1 MSSSL
6 TIRTK
11 LPHTGTSIFAV
22 MTAMANRYD
31 AINLAQGFPDFPP
44 PGQLVEAVNKA
55 MQEGHH
61 QYAPLAGIPA
71 LRNAIARK
79 CLDDYKVKV
88 DADEE
93 VTVTAGATYGLFTAF
108 QALLHEGDE
117 VLVFEPAYDSYVPGI
132 QLAGA
137 VPVFVELHA
146 PDFRIDW
153 EQVKKH
159 INARTRAI
167 LINSPHNPSGTCWT
181 DEDARELEKLLDGS
195 DILVISDEVY
205 EHITFDGIRH
215 HSILQYDGLRS
226 RGIAVFS
233 FGKTYHN
240 TGWKMGYVVAPP
252 EITHAFRTVHQFL
265 LFSVNHPMQ
274 HALAEFLQ
282 ESPQH
287 HRELPA
293 FYQVKRDLFLSLIE
307 PSRFTFSPAKGT
319 YFQLLDYTNI
329 SDKSDTEMAEF
340 LTREHGVASIPLS
353 PFYKSGSQDKVLRF
367 CFAKSDDTLQKAAAL
382 LCKI

>member
-71 LRNAIARK
+71 LRNAIAQK

-265 LFSVNHPMQ
+265 LFSVNHAMQ
-274 HALAEFLQ
+274 HALAEFLRDT
-282 ESPQH
+282 PQH

-319 YFQLLDYTNI
+319 YFQLLDYTTI

>member
-31 AINLAQGFPDFPP
+31 ALNLAQGFPDFPP
-44 PGQLVEAVNKA
+44 PDELVKAVHKA
-55 MQEGHH
+55 MQDGHH
-61 QYAPLAGIPA
+61 QYAPLAGIPV
-71 LRNAIARK
+71 LRNAIAQK
-79 CLDDYKVKV
+79 CLEDYKVNV

-93 VTVTAGATYGLFTAF
+93 VTVTAGATYGLFTAL
-108 QALLHEGDE
+108 QAFLHEGDE

-146 PDFRIDW
+146 PDFMIDW

-195 DILVISDEVY
+195 DIIVISDEVY

-215 HSILQYDGLRS
+215 HSILQYEGLRS

-252 EITHAFRTVHQFL
+252 EISHAFRSVHQFL
-265 LFSVNHPMQ
+265 LFSVSHPMQ
-274 HALAEFLQ
+274 HALATFLQ
-282 ESPQH
+282 ENPQH

-293 FYQVKRDLFLSLIE
+293 FYQAKRDLFLELIE

-319 YFQLLDYTNI
+319 YFQLLDYASI
-329 SDKSDTEMAEF
+329 SDKSDTEMAEL
-340 LTREHGVASIPLS
+340 LTREKGVAAIPLS
-353 PFYKSGSQDKVLRF
+353 PFYKNGSQDKVLRF
-367 CFAKSDDTLQKAAAL
+367 CFAKSDVTLEKAAAL

>member
-1 MSSSL
+1 
-6 TIRTK
+6 
-11 LPHTGTSIFAV
+11 
-22 MTAMANRYD
+22 MANRYD

-71 LRNAIARK
+71 LRNAIAQK

-137 VPVFVELHA
+137 EPVFVELHA

-167 LINSPHNPSGTCWT
+167 LINSPHNQSGTCWT

-293 FYQVKRDLFLSLIE
+293 FYQAKRDLFLSLIE

>member
-265 LFSVNHPMQ
+265 LFSVNHAMQ
-274 HALAEFLQ
+274 HALAEFLRDT
-282 ESPQH
+282 PQH

-293 FYQVKRDLFLSLIE
+293 FYQAKRDLFLSLIE

>member
-71 LRNAIARK
+71 LRNAIAQK

-137 VPVFVELHA
+137 EPVFVELHA

-215 HSILQYDGLRS
+215 HSILQYDGFRS

-293 FYQVKRDLFLSLIE
+293 FYQAKRDLFLSLIE

>member
-71 LRNAIARK
+71 LRNAIAQK

-293 FYQVKRDLFLSLIE
+293 FYQAKRDLFLSLIE

>member
-71 LRNAIARK
+71 LRNAIAQK

-265 LFSVNHPMQ
+265 LFSVNHAMQ
-274 HALAEFLQ
+274 HALAEFLRDT
-282 ESPQH
+282 PQH

-293 FYQVKRDLFLSLIE
+293 FYQAKRDLFLSLIE

-319 YFQLLDYTNI
+319 YFQLLDYTTI